1 MRKVKNGLSLAELSE
16 ELRNDFDIAQ
26 EAVRRDWREMNFLS
40 ENLQKKLYNLAN
52 YYFSIE
58 VAVKHEAFK
67 EASNVLK
74 QNRALTLQLVAEDGM
89 LLEYALPEFQDDFEI
104 VMTAVKESWEAIAF
118 ASDYLQVDYYIY
130 YAMKKKCIETL
141 EEDGLMLKY
150 VPKAHIS
157 ENIALTAVENNGLA
171 LQYVPTYMKVAYK
184 NLTKEAL
191 RNNGLAL
198 QFATEEMQ
206 NDEKIVLLALA
217 NDRDAIEFAS
227 PSLQADIKLNR
238 DEWDRAIEKCKRK
251 YITRLSE

>member
-1 MRKVKNGLSLAELSE
+1 MKTYK
-16 ELRNDFDIAQ
+16 
-26 EAVRRDWREMNFLS
+26 
-40 ENLQKKLYNLAN
+40 KKLYNLAN

-58 VAVKHEAFK
+58 VAVKHESFK

-74 QNRALTLQLVAEDGM
+74 QNRALTLELVAEDGM

-171 LQYVPTYMKVAYK
+171 LQYVPTYINMKVAYK
-184 NLTKEAL
+184 NLTKETL

-198 QFATEEMQ
+198 QFATEE
-206 NDEKIVLLALA
+206 

-227 PSLQADIKLNR
+227 PRLQADIKLNR
-238 DEWDRAIEKCKRK
+238 DEWDRSIEKFKLKVR
-251 YITRLSE
+251 